1 MDHIG
6 ILERIFIWL
15 GGYTPD
21 NLADD
26 SRQNR
31 EPVSKLGATV
41 LFAMVVAGL
50 NWAVGG
56 WIYAEALS
64 EPQRYWAAGATSLM
78 GMFLVLVFDRGLI
91 YVIDTSGKVARIR
104 LVAFTLFRFVV
115 VVAVSSLTSQA
126 VIPLLLGNELNMK
139 ALQMQEASEQRRV
152 SQLGQQYQV
161 STRESA
167 VSQANQDV
175 ARLTQANQ
183 TLPPDISNHLAA
195 ARQCWQEYRS
205 THSNLLNNGM
215 EPREAR
221 ERLRTKATACSQAD
235 ISAKAEQAAYFKR
248 TREQLV
254 QATDNQET
262 ARNELQTANTAI
274 ASRVDTARQ
283 IESRNLTP
291 RSSAVLWELLSSN
304 PGAMG
309 KWLLITAVLL
319 VCELLP
325 LLYKL
330 QMGQTPPGRR
340 IATENRLYQRQLE
353 ADSVQHEQ
361 ALTLQ
366 EEISHASHT
375 GMQEAMKQP
384 EVRQVFTD
392 CFATKLKVLAPSE
405 AVASM
410 MHDLHTRG
418 PDVISFQR
426 RHPQYAQVIGEA
438 WRNALA
444 QTMDILMAAAPKPT
458 GRVGPRV

>member
-1 MDHIG
+1 MQPIG
-6 ILERIFIWL
+6 TLERIFIWL

-21 NLADD
+21 NLEAD

-31 EPVSKLGATV
+31 EPVGKLGATV

-56 WIYAEALS
+56 WTYAEALS
-64 EPQRYWAAGATSLM
+64 EPQRYWAAGATALM

-91 YVIDTSGKVARIR
+91 YVIDTAGKVARMR
-104 LVAFTLFRFVV
+104 LAAFTLFRLVV
-115 VVAVSSLTSQA
+115 VVAISSLTSQA

-161 STRESA
+161 STRENA
-167 VSQANQDV
+167 ASQANQDV
-175 ARLTQANQ
+175 ARLTQASR
-183 TLPPDISNHLAA
+183 TLPPDIANHLAA
-195 ARQCWQEYRS
+195 ARQCWQEYGTTR
-205 THSNLLNNGM
+205 SNLINNGM

-221 ERLRTKATACSQAD
+221 ERLRTKATTCSQSD
-235 ISAKAEQAAYFKR
+235 SSAKAEQAAYFKR
-248 TREQLV
+248 TREQLE
-254 QATDNQET
+254 QATDNQAT
-262 ARNELQTANTAI
+262 ARNELQTAHSAV
-274 ASRVDTARQ
+274 ASRVDTARK
-283 IESRNLTP
+283 IESSNLTA

-340 IATENRLYQRQLE
+340 IAMENRLYQRRLE

-361 ALTLQ
+361 ALALQ
-366 EEISHASHT
+366 EEITYASHA

-392 CFATKLKVLAPSE
+392 CFANTLKALAPSE

-410 MHDLHTRG
+410 MNDLHTRG

-444 QTMDILMAAAPKPT
+444 QTMNILMAGAPKPS
-458 GRVGPRV
+458 GRAVP